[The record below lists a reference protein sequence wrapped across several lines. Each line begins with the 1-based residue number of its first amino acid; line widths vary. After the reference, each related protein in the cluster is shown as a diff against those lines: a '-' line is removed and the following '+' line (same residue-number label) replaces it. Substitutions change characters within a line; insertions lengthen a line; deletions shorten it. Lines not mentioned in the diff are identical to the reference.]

1 MVSSNTKDIKIA
13 VILNVFKRVEHLKLQ
28 LESIENQT
36 IKPSQVFVWQNSIDG
51 IKIDKNL
58 QSKFNLIKSSQ
69 NLGVWARFSFALNID
84 CDYICI
90 FDDDTIPGNK

>member
-51 IKIDKNL
+51 IKIIIQPL
-58 QSKFNLIKSSQ
+58 
-69 NLGVWARFSFALNID
+69 
-84 CDYICI
+84 Y
-90 FDDDTIPGNK
+90 NKLKQ